1 MRSGQPIPD
10 RILNAPQL
18 SQCLE
23 FFFDS
28 FWVLSTCRSVG
39 MGVGPIPVTAIMEYG
54 RFHNCNDDLMHDLIH
69 YVMTLDQIYIEYVS
83 NKTKDEK
90 MTFELLPSAI
100 KRLRNRMYREVNEST
115 KKGR

>member
-18 SQCLE
+18 LQCLE

-28 FWVLSTCRSVG
+28 FWVLSTCRPIG

-54 RFHNCNDDLMHDLIH
+54 RFHNCNDELMQDLIE
-69 YVMTLDQIYIEYVS
+69 YVMMLDQIYIKHES
-83 NKTKDEK
+83 SK
-90 MTFELLPSAI
+90 I
-100 KRLRNRMYREVNEST
+100 KS
-115 KKGR
+115 KK